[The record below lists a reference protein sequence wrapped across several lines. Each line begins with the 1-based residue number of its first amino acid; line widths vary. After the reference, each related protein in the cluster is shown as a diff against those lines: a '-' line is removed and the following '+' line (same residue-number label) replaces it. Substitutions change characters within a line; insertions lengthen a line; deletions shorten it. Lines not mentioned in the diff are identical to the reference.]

1 MNKNFN
7 SIVWSAD
14 AENDLDEIE
23 DYYSKISPE
32 KAIEKVISIILKVE
46 ETVYTEQW
54 QIDEFDPS
62 CRRMI
67 INRKFRVLYKIINET
82 ILITRIYPTQKDPEN
97 ILQN

>member
-7 SIVWSAD
+7 SIVWSID
-14 AENDLDEIE
+14 AENDLNEIE
-23 DYYSKISPE
+23 VYYSKISPK
-32 KAIEKVISIILKVE
+32 KAIEKIINIILKVE
-46 ETVYTEQW
+46 ETVFSEQW

-67 INRKFRVLYKIINET
+67 INRKFRVLYKIIDET

-97 ILQN
+97 ILES